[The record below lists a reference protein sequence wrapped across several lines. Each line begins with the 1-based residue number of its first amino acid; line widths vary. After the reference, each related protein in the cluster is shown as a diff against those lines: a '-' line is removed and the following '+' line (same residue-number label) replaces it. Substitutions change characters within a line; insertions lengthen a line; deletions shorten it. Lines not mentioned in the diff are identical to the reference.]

1 MSAIRSFLRLKEF
14 LKEHKRYY
22 IIGILALLVT
32 NSAQL
37 VIPKL
42 MGRFTDLIATGE
54 FTRRD
59 LIIFIG
65 AMIGLSIVVAAF
77 RCEVPIIWI

>member
-1 MSAIRSFLRLKEF
+1 
-14 LKEHKRYY
+14 
-22 IIGILALLVT
+22 
-32 NSAQL
+32 
-37 VIPKL
+37 

-77 RCEVPIIWI
+77 RYLWRIHIMGTSRKMEYTLRNMLFGHLQGLDTEFSIATKRVI